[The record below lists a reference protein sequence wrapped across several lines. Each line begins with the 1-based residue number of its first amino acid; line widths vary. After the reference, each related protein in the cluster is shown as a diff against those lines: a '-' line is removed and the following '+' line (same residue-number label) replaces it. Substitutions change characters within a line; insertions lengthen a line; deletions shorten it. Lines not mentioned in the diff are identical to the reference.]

1 MTSSYPLLS
10 VLGLEIEYMLVDIDS
25 LDVVPK
31 SDLILKQLAG
41 EITSEVILGDVAA
54 SNELMMH
61 VLELKNNGPRSPT
74 EPVAS
79 HFQEAI
85 LQLQPVL
92 QDLHLQLL
100 PTGAHPWMNPL
111 TESKRWPHGN
121 RDIYQQYDTIFN
133 CQGHGWANLQ
143 SMHINLP
150 FTNDREFSQLHNGI
164 RLLLPLLPA
173 LAASSPF
180 LEGKKTQMLDSRL
193 YFYDKNQ
200 QRVPSITGNII
211 PEFVQSEGEYQDI
224 ILSPMYRDISSLDPK
239 GLLQNEWL
247 NSRAAIAKFDI
258 NAIEIRIIDS
268 QECVNADIAIAHAV
282 HAILKSWLS
291 SSEQYLDKPCD
302 TLRLK
307 AIYERTIKDGF
318 SVLIDDSVVLE
329 QWQLPKRRMTAR
341 DAWSLLLERESSNL
355 NQSTQQSLE
364 LMLSQGNLS
373 ERILRACNNDYSH
386 AMLKSVYRQLGDCLL
401 SNQQFRPL

>member
-193 YFYDKNQ
+193 
-200 QRVPSITGNII
+200 
-211 PEFVQSEGEYQDI
+211 
-224 ILSPMYRDISSLDPK
+224 
-239 GLLQNEWL
+239 
-247 NSRAAIAKFDI
+247 
-258 NAIEIRIIDS
+258 
-268 QECVNADIAIAHAV
+268 
-282 HAILKSWLS
+282 
-291 SSEQYLDKPCD
+291 
-302 TLRLK
+302 
-307 AIYERTIKDGF
+307 
-318 SVLIDDSVVLE
+318 
-329 QWQLPKRRMTAR
+329 
-341 DAWSLLLERESSNL
+341 
-355 NQSTQQSLE
+355 
-364 LMLSQGNLS
+364 
-373 ERILRACNNDYSH
+373 
-386 AMLKSVYRQLGDCLL
+386 
-401 SNQQFRPL
+401 